1 MARSGLEVWWITG
14 GAQAIG
20 RAVAEAAL
28 ASGAAVAIGDVDWNA
43 ARECVADWALPDRA
57 LALPLDVSREAS
69 VRRAVAR
76 VAAHYGRIDVLVNN
90 AGVAEPRQAPLERLA
105 LADWNRML
113 ATDLT
118 GAFLCAKHAAK
129 HLRRACG
136 AIVNIASTRAL
147 QSEPDTEAYA
157 AAKGGLVALTH
168 ALAAS
173 LGPDVRVNAISPGWI
188 DVAGWKKRAA
198 RRSSKL
204 RRVDHAQ
211 HPAGRVGTPPD
222 VADAVLWLAR
232 AGFATGT
239 HVVLDGGMTR
249 RMRYA
254 D

>member
-1 MARSGLEVWWITG
+1 MARSEFEVWFVTG
-14 GAQAIG
+14 GAQGIG
-20 RAVAEAAL
+20 RAIAEAAL

-43 ARECVADWALPDRA
+43 ARECVAEWKLPERT
-57 LALPLDVSREAS
+57 LAMPLDVSREGS

-76 VAAHYGRIDVLVNN
+76 AASHYGRIDVLVNN
-90 AGVAEPRQAPLERLA
+90 AGISDPEQAPLERLA

-129 HLRRACG
+129 HLRRERG
-136 AIVNIASTRAL
+136 SIVNIASTRAI

-157 AAKGGLVALTH
+157 AAKGGLVALSH

-173 LGPDVRVNAISPGWI
+173 LGPDVRVNALSPGWI
-188 DVAGWKKRAA
+188 EVSDWKKRAA
-198 RRSSKL
+198 RRAPKL
-204 RRVDHAQ
+204 RRIDHAQ
-211 HPAGRVGTPPD
+211 HPAGRVGRPED
-222 VADAVLWLAR
+222 VAEAVLWLAR

-239 HVVLDGGMTR
+239 HLVLDGGMTR

-254 D
+254 E